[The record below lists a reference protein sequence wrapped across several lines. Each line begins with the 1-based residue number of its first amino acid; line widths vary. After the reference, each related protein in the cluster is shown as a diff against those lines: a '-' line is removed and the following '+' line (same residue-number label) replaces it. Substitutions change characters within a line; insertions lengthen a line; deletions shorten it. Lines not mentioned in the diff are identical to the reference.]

1 MMSIHKTVMLCCA
14 LTLIA
19 AGAGCARGDA
29 AMGEARAV
37 TCLGCHGSP
46 ARATAPNIPRIA
58 GQSQIYLTKQL
69 RDYRDG
75 RRSDP
80 SMTPMAA
87 SLDDQQIDD
96 LAAYFASLEF
106 CEDPPSGP

>member
-1 MMSIHKTVMLCCA
+1 MMNIYRPVTLCCA
-14 LTLIA
+14 LALA
-19 AGAGCARGDA
+19 AIGTGCSRGDA

-46 ARATAPNIPRIA
+46 VRATAPNIPRIA
-58 GQSQIYLTKQL
+58 GQSPVYLAKQL

-80 SMTPMAA
+80 AMTPMAA
-87 SLDDQQIDD
+87 SLDNQQIDD
-96 LAAYFASLEF
+96 LAAYFSSLEA
-106 CEDPPSGP
+106 CEES